1 MTDHDD
7 NLPPGFTYL
16 SRPPGMPASE
26 WDDPEKIKLMAR
38 RLRELLE
45 RDAGRADDDKGV
57 DQ

>member
-7 NLPPGFTYL
+7 SLPPGFTYL
-16 SRPPGMPASE
+16 DPPADWQPTYSAE
-26 WDDPEKIKLMAR
+26 ELKLMAR

-45 RDAGRADDDKGV
+45 RDGGRADDDKRV